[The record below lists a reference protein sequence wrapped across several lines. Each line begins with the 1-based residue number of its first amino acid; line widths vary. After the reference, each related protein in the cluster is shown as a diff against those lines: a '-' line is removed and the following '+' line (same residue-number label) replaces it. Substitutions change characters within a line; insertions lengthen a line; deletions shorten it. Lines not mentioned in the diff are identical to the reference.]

1 MRLRSFLPVVQLAP
15 LSRRLA
21 ALKDAGSAQGR
32 QTALAGLISIGLRAL
47 VLLGKFAF
55 IVALAKYTDTATVGI
70 YALLVTTVSVAIYV
84 IGLEIHT
91 YTGREI
97 VSDRADGKGAVH
109 VQSHLLTVTAVFLI
123 ALPFIWGFTT
133 WLGLGGRFSFLLFG
147 IIVLLEVFGQELGRY
162 LIMLSRP
169 VAHNILQFIRASA
182 WMPVPVALMVS
193 GDGGIG
199 IDTILWSWL
208 GGSLA
213 ACLFG
218 FWHVRAFLAPLH
230 PFRLDWLGKAFL
242 SARHYFAVALLSQV
256 QYYSDRFVVQYF
268 MGENA
273 VGVLSFYQSFANTMV
288 AFVHTGVIS
297 VMLPRLLL
305 AAKHGDFGAEARV
318 RRSMFGWGV
327 ALAAGI
333 SVALAI
339 GMPFLMQQMD
349 KAAYLPALPLFY
361 ILLFGNLLLV
371 VGVVVHM
378 SLYARRKD
386 AQLMRVSLVVVP
398 LGLLVN
404 TAVVPIY
411 GIFGAATV
419 FCLVSLLDLGAKS
432 WLLRRE
438 ILNVRR
444 NPVDP
449 AKMQA
454 E

>member
-1 MRLRSFLPVVQLAP
+1 MGLRSYLPTVQLAALLQR
-15 LSRRLA
+15 LS
-21 ALKDAGSAQGR
+21 ALKGAGSTGR
-32 QTALAGLISIGLRAL
+32 RVTVLAGLVSMGLRAL

-97 VSDRADGKGAVH
+97 VTERADGKGAVH
-109 VQSHLLTVTAVFLI
+109 VQSHLLTVTGVFLI

-147 IIVLLEVFGQELGRY
+147 VIVLLEVFGQELGRY

-169 VAHNILQFIRASA
+169 VAHNVLQFIRAAA
-182 WMPVPVALMVS
+182 WMPVPVALMIS
-193 GDGGIG
+193 GDGGISVNA
-199 IDTILWSWL
+199 ILWSWL
-208 GGSLA
+208 GGAIA

-218 FWHVRAFLAPLH
+218 FWHIRTFLAPLH
-230 PFRLDWLGKAFL
+230 RFRLDWLGKAFL

-305 AAKHGDFGAEARV
+305 AAKQEDFGAESRV
-318 RRSMFGWGV
+318 RRSMFLWGV
-327 ALAAGI
+327 ALAAAI

-339 GMPFLMQQMD
+339 GMPYVMRQMD

-386 AQLMRVSLVVVP
+386 AELMRVSVVVVP
-398 LGLLVN
+398 LGLLAN
-404 TAVVPIY
+404 TVVVPIY
-411 GIFGAATV
+411 GIFGAAIV
-419 FCLVSLLDLGAKS
+419 FCMVSALDLGAKS

-438 ILNVRR
+438 VLNSRR
-444 NPVDP
+444 SPPDP
-449 AKMQA
+449 AEAQA
-454 E
+454 R